1 MKNILYV
8 FVLFLGLS
16 SCQEKQKIGFVD
28 NGVIINDYQ
37 SKKDIETKYKAKDAA
52 FQKRADSIGQA
63 FQLEA
68 QTFQANAKTM
78 TEKAQQ
84 ETYQALGQK
93 QQALKQQMQTEQQE
107 IQLAFQQEIDTLI
120 IEVKDFVKNYG
131 KENGYTYILG
141 TSETAATVL
150 YGTEENDLTQ
160 TILDALNKEY
170 KK

>member
-1 MKNILYV
+1 MKNIFYV
-8 FVLFLGLS
+8 FVLFLVLS
-16 SCQEKQKIGFVD
+16 SCQEIQKIGFVD
-28 NGVIINDYQ
+28 NGVIINEYQ
-37 SKKDIETKYKAKDAA
+37 NKKDIETKYKAKDAS

-68 QTFQANAKTM
+68 QTFQANAKSM
-78 TEKAQQ
+78 TQKAQQ

-150 YGTEENDLTQ
+150 YGKEENDLTQ

>member
-1 MKNILYV
+1 MKNIFYV
-8 FVLFLGLS
+8 FVLFLVLS

-28 NGVIINDYQ
+28 NGVIINEYQ
-37 SKKDIETKYKAKDAA
+37 NKKDIETKYKAKDAS

-68 QTFQANAKTM
+68 QTFQANAKSM
-78 TEKAQQ
+78 TQKVQQ

-107 IQLAFQQEIDTLI
+107 IQLAFQKEIDTLI
-120 IEVKDFVKNYG
+120 LEVKDFVKNYG